1 MHETNFKSKRMA
13 VCKKFKDSLKEHLKF
28 LLANQAKINENKN
41 NKVVTKS
48 ELENIIKEEIGKAK
62 QK

>member
-1 MHETNFKSKRMA
+1 MA